1 MGGVGGFPPNIII
14 KKLKYSLLLF
24 IKMLNTTTIP
34 TQVVYSSFLHISAI
48 LSMGMFIGI
57 SMIELFLY
65 RLREKERDESKEVEK
80 TYCDNYQ
87 EEFAALPVRM
97 LTDAELTNLTT
108 KIVREQVAENVEV
121 ILTFDKTTDTFLY
134 YTDKLKD
141 VSYPILETVARKFVI
156 DYDCKM
162 IYLPAWE
169 QVEEGQ
175 EQAEQE
181 QADEQ
186 EQAEQE
192 QAEQEQ
198 AEQEPK
204 APSVFAKFKNYNA
217 GKGSVPNFASV
228 ITVVEQMNH
237 FRYRGKLSDYTETQK
252 KESNPVE
259 KTLDYASYKKLFEKK
274 EN

>member
-1 MGGVGGFPPNIII
+1 
-14 KKLKYSLLLF
+14 
-24 IKMLNTTTIP
+24 MLNTTTIP

-65 RLREKERDESKEVEK
+65 RLREKEQDESKEVEK

-121 ILTFDKTTDTFLY
+121 IMTFDKTTDTFLY

-175 EQAEQE
+175 EQADEQ
-181 QADEQ
+181 QEQ
-186 EQAEQE
+186 EQAEQ
-192 QAEQEQ
+192 QAEQV
-198 AEQEPK
+198 PK

-237 FRYRGKLSDYTETQK
+237 FRYRGKLSDYAESQK

-259 KTLDYASYKKLFEKK
+259 TTLDYASYKKLFEKK

>member
-1 MGGVGGFPPNIII
+1 
-14 KKLKYSLLLF
+14 
-24 IKMLNTTTIP
+24 MLNTTTIP

-175 EQAEQE
+175 AEQGQAEQGQAE
-181 QADEQ
+181 QGQAEQGQAEQGQAEKTEEQ
-186 EQAEQE
+186 EQQAGEQ
-192 QAEQEQ
+192 QAEQL
-198 AEQEPK
+198 PK

-237 FRYRGKLSDYTETQK
+237 FRYRGKLSDYAESQK

-259 KTLDYASYKKLFEKK
+259 TTLDYASYKKLFEKK